1 MSTAVAA
8 IEVLRT
14 ADPVVVGSGVAGLT
28 TALGL
33 GRCIVVTK
41 TALAEGSSRWA
52 QGGIAAAVGHDDD
65 PALHAADTVAVS
77 GGIGDPLVAEL
88 VARAAPERIAWLR
101 SLGADF
107 DAVAGELSLGREA
120 GHHRHRIVHAH
131 GDATGAEL
139 MRVLRAAT
147 VALPE
152 IDVWEDTLALDLVR
166 RGERVCGV
174 LVRTRQG
181 RLVVITGPAVILAT
195 GGIGRLYSHTT
206 NPVEVTGDGMAM
218 AARAG
223 ARLLDPEFVQFH
235 PTALAGALDPM
246 PLLTEALRGA
256 GAVLVD
262 DAGRRFMVDEHP
274 DAELAPRD
282 IVARATWRLRG
293 AGVEVAL
300 DATHLGETFAQRF
313 PTVFASAMAAG
324 IDPRHSPMP
333 VSPAAHYHMGGVAV
347 DDRGR
352 ASLPGLYAVG
362 ETAATGLHGA
372 NRLAS
377 NSLLEGLVF
386 GARVADEVRTATVA
400 AGDRGV
406 RDELP
411 VAALAVDAEDDR
423 SGVEELRSLMWDLV
437 GVVRSAPGLAGA
449 SDRLQR
455 LRPRLDSGPAGRNLL
470 TVADIVIAAATGRRE
485 SRGAHWRADHPAPD
499 PAQAH
504 HTLVRPRPAATVDL
518 VPARLG
524 VA

>member
-1 MSTAVAA
+1 
-8 IEVLRT
+8 
-14 ADPVVVGSGVAGLT
+14 
-28 TALGL
+28 
-33 GRCIVVTK
+33 
-41 TALAEGSSRWA
+41 
-52 QGGIAAAVGHDDD
+52 
-65 PALHAADTVAVS
+65 
-77 GGIGDPLVAEL
+77 
-88 VARAAPERIAWLR
+88 
-101 SLGADF
+101 
-107 DAVAGELSLGREA
+107 
-120 GHHRHRIVHAH
+120 
-131 GDATGAEL
+131 
-139 MRVLRAAT
+139 
-147 VALPE
+147 
-152 IDVWEDTLALDLVR
+152 
-166 RGERVCGV
+166 VCGV

-181 RLVVITGPAVILAT
+181 RLVAITGPAVILAT

-262 DAGRRFMVDEHP
+262 DTGRRFMVDEHP

-313 PTVFASAMAAG
+313 PTVFASAMAAA